1 MSVVIETTKG
11 IFTVDLFIEER
22 PKVCKNFLKLCKV
35 KFYNLCLFHS
45 IQSNFVAQTG
55 DTSET
60 GTSGGESIYR
70 RLYGDQARFFEGDI
84 LPKIKHSSKGT
95 LSMASAGDNMFGS
108 QFFVTLADNLES
120 LDANQHCV
128 FGKVVEGFETIET
141 LNETICDKDNRPYQD
156 IRITHTVVLD
166 DPFPDPPEL
175 EIPDRSPEPST
186 EMKIGSGSR
195 IGADEDLDDDEGMT
209 EKEREEL
216 MKEKEAKAQATIL
229 EMVGDLPEADCAPP
243 ENVLF
248 VCKLNAVTTD
258 DDLEIIFSRFGKV
271 VSCEVIRDHK
281 TGDSLQYAFV
291 EFEDKD
297 ACEKAY
303 FKMDNV
309 LIDDRRIHVDFSQ
322 SVSKFKWKGKG
333 RLEIVGENNKG
344 NSHERN
350 KKQKYSQ
357 DQRYGNGKSRN
368 RSRSPRTLEN
378 KDSHDTRTQNRKYQS
393 SRHHNRSRSR
403 SPNRSNKKH
412 KSYRNSRSRSR
423 DRYSNRSY
431 ESERYDKQRYSKHDE
446 RHKEHYKH
454 NDKRSSRHYEE
465 YRSEKKSKKH
475 YRRSRS
481 R

>member
-1 MSVVIETTKG
+1 MGIETTKG

-84 LPKIKHSSKGT
+84 LPKIKHASKGI

-333 RLEIVGENNKG
+333 RLEIVGEHTKG
-344 NSHERN
+344 NLHERN
-350 KKQKYSQ
+350 KKQKYSK
-357 DQRYGNGKSRN
+357 DQQYGNGYSRN
-368 RSRSPRTLEN
+368 RSRSPRSFEN
-378 KDSHDTRTQNRKYQS
+378 KDSHDTSTQNRKYQS

-403 SPNRSNKKH
+403 SPHRSNKKH

-446 RHKEHYKH
+446 RQKEHYKH

-465 YRSEKKSKKH
+465 YKSEKKSKKH